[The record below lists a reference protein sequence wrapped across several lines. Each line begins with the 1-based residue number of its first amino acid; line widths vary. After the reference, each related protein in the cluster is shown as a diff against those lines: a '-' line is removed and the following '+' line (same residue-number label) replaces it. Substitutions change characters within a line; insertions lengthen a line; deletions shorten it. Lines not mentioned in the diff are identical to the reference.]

1 MVSFSFQID
10 LLRVNFDCVSKR
22 NFLVI
27 MLFVFA
33 AAAWGDEWVDR
44 KGRRI
49 QAEYVGFDQQMKIK
63 LAGKSDKVIAVTMNE
78 LSSGS
83 QAHARKVGVEYF
95 VSSVQK
101 SLPWFAL
108 YVLGTTFLT
117 AVAVFAT
124 SRTMGSTYTW
134 WTAAQ
139 CAGFFFVVAS
149 IVVIGVLVGISIS
162 HKITVAVFLTI
173 GILSPVAVL
182 SKMFGVSSGG
192 GVVYFLCFLF
202 YASLLIGGS
211 GFLLMR
217 FGLFSDSVYAV
228 RGMLFSLFV

>member
-1 MVSFSFQID
+1 MVI
-10 LLRVNFDCVSKR
+10 L
-22 NFLVI
+22 
-27 MLFVFA
+27 LFVIA
-33 AAAWGDEWVDR
+33 VSAWGDEWVDR

-63 LAGKSDKVIAVTMNE
+63 LAGKSDKVIAVTMSE

-83 QAHARKVGVEYF
+83 QAYARKVGVEYF

-117 AVAVFAT
+117 GVAVFAT

-139 CAGFFFVVAS
+139 CAGFFVVAS
-149 IVVIGVLVGISIS
+149 CSHWCVGR
-162 HKITVAVFLTI
+162 
-173 GILSPVAVL
+173 
-182 SKMFGVSSGG
+182 
-192 GVVYFLCFLF
+192 YFHFP
-202 YASLLIGGS
+202 
-211 GFLLMR
+211 
-217 FGLFSDSVYAV
+217 
-228 RGMLFSLFV
+228 